1 MSTVYIDSFEEASHA
16 LRQRNLAQGL
26 YDIGGVLMD
35 GVLVNLHGDAHR
47 ARRNLESKAFRRD
60 IFRYYEREIFP
71 PTLEKTLRPF
81 LEQGG
86 ADLVDLGFRTLLN
99 LTADFA
105 GIDRPEQTAEE
116 TETLLR
122 LMKTFAQG
130 ATLAHSKRD
139 HDDVRAEV
147 RAALAEYDTD
157 FLQPSIARRKAL
169 LDQFAAGTLSEDAL
183 PRDVLTV
190 LIRDEDGLELPADVL
205 LREMGFFL
213 VAGAQTSIHALAHAM
228 HEIFMWCK
236 ERPEER
242 AKIESDSWFLQ
253 RCIQE
258 STRLHPASH
267 EARRQPV
274 CPVRL
279 ASDREVDKDDLVIIS
294 LIEANRDPKIFGEDA
309 DKFNPYREIPA
320 GANLYGVS
328 FGLGMHACIGR
339 NLAEGVLPPD
349 ASETENRQ
357 LGVVTLIA
365 KALLEH
371 GARPDPDNPARM
383 DDKTERPNWG
393 NYPILLDRPASVQG

>member
-1 MSTVYIDSFEEASHA
+1 MSTVYIDGFEEASHA
-16 LRQRNLAQGL
+16 LRQRDLAQGL

-35 GVLVNLHGDAHR
+35 GVLVNLHGEAHR
-47 ARRNLESKAFRRD
+47 ARRNLENKVFRRD
-60 IFRYYEREIFP
+60 IFRYYESEVFP

-81 LEQGG
+81 LDLGK
-86 ADLVDLGFRTLLN
+86 ADLVDLGFRALLN

-139 HDDVRAEV
+139 HDEVRAEV
-147 RAALAEYDTD
+147 RAALAEYDAN

-169 LDQFAAGTLSEDAL
+169 LDQFSAGTLSEDDL
-183 PRDVLTV
+183 PSDVLTV
-190 LIRDEDGLELPADVL
+190 LVRDEDGLDLPPDVL
-205 LREMGFFL
+205 LREMGFYL
-213 VAGAQTSIHALAHAM
+213 VAGAQTSIHALTHAM
-228 HEIFMWCK
+228 HEIFMWCA
-236 ERPEER
+236 EHPEER
-242 AKIESDSWFLQ
+242 AKIESDDWLLQ
-253 RCIQE
+253 RCVQE

-279 ASDREVDKDDLVIIS
+279 ASDREVDKDDLVVIS
-294 LIEANRDPKIFGEDA
+294 LIEANRDPEIFGEDA
-309 DKFNPYREIPA
+309 DKFDPYREVPA

-339 NLAEGVLPPD
+339 NLAEGVLP
-349 ASETENRQ
+349 AVNTETQNRQ

-365 KALLEH
+365 KALLTQ
-371 GARPDPDNPARM
+371 GAQPDPGNPAQM
-383 DDKTERPNWG
+383 DEKTKRPNWG
-393 NYPILLDRPASVQG
+393 SYPILLGRPE